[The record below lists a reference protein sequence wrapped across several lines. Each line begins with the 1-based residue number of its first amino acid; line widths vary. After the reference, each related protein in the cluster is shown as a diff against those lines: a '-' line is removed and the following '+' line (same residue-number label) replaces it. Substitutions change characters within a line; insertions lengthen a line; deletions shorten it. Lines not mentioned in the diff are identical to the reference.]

1 MPISNN
7 IQITLTPGVL
17 PQGYCYPG
25 DPQQFNSDIVSIISA
40 VIPGNFSTFNFGP
53 NTPPVDQQ
61 DVPWLR
67 TDNAGVI
74 EGWYTFQG
82 SWVRPYPVPP
92 SSPERRMW
100 VGAADDLLTYDGGSS
115 DPITDRTGPFWEVD
129 HSMDFKFPLGPGTSG
144 SLTVNVNDTGGNT
157 DVTLGAAN
165 VPNHRHV
172 MPLFFSTHVFASVH
186 APGFPWDDSGGTVA
200 LPPSPLARSIQA
212 TDLGW
217 SDSFKLY
224 TDYSGDPGGGPP
236 TPVSLL
242 PPYKGTF
249 FIKRTARVLV
259 VAPTSNPPTSTGNVL
274 VGDGPPSPTLG
285 IPGDIYVDR
294 TITTGGLY
302 WKENDG
308 WHP

>member
-100 VGAADDLLTYDGGSS
+100 AGAEDDLLTYDGGS
-115 DPITDRTGPFWEVD
+115 DEPITDRTGPFWQVD
-129 HSMDFKFPLGPGTSG
+129 HSMDVRFPIGPGTSG
-144 SLTVNVNDTGGNT
+144 SLTIAVNDTGGNS
-157 DVTLGAAN
+157 DVTLDGTN

-172 MPLFFSTHVFASVH
+172 MPIHFNNGEPF
-186 APGFPWDDSGGTVA
+186 PPPPWDSSGGTVA
-200 LPPSPLARSIQA
+200 VGTGASVQG
-212 TDLGW
+212 TENQFVGGGTY
-217 SDSFKLY
+217 KLY
-224 TDYSGDPGGGPP
+224 TDYNGAGGGGLPSS
-236 TPVSLL
+236 VSLL

-274 VGDGPPSPTLG
+274 VGNGPPAPTLG
-285 IPGDIYVDR
+285 IPGDIYIDV
-294 TITTGGLY
+294 TPITGGEY
-302 WKENDG
+302 WKMNDG